1 MISQTV
7 SPMTVRN
14 INSPMHKGGFSL
26 IEVLIVV
33 AVMAVMAVIL
43 VPNISSSWEIRKFE
57 NAARDIQSTMQRA
70 KMEAV
75 KTKLNHRVMFESVSG
90 GTQFSI
96 ERETS
101 PDSWSLL
108 PRFVKKT
115 ISSNFNV
122 TVSLPDQSVVFSPLG
137 FIKNYNSLQNTVT
150 LQSPKMEEYNQPDER
165 TITVFAGG
173 STRYV
178 KS

>member
-1 MISQTV
+1 MPPKRIPFQL
-7 SPMTVRN
+7 RR
-14 INSPMHKGGFSL
+14 GFAL
-26 IEVLIVV
+26 IEMLIVV
-33 AVMAVMAVIL
+33 GIIGVMAVIL
-43 VPNISSSWEIRKFE
+43 FPNISSSWEIRKFE
-57 NAARDIQSTMQRA
+57 NAARDVQSTMQRA
-70 KMEAV
+70 KLETV
-75 KTKLNHRVMFESVSG
+75 KTKLNHRVKFESVSG
-90 GTQFSI
+90 GTRFYI

-101 PDSWSLL
+101 PNNWVLL
-108 PRFVKKT
+108 PGFVKKT

-137 FIKNYNSLQNTVT
+137 FIKNYNSLQNSIT